1 MGGEMYL
8 KVFVGAAGAVASFL
22 WGGWSTA
29 LQTLLLFVALDY
41 LTGFL
46 AAGKEGK
53 LSSRVGFQGIAM
65 KVGIFAIVAVAHQV
79 DTMLGDGHIFR
90 DGTVMFYI
98 ANEALSIIENAG
110 RMGLPIP
117 PKIQQAVE
125 ILRGK
130 ESDKK

>member
-1 MGGEMYL
+1 
-8 KVFVGAAGAVASFL
+8 
-22 WGGWSTA
+22 
-29 LQTLLLFVALDY
+29 VALDY
-41 LTGFL
+41 LTGVATAF
-46 AAGKEGK
+46 KEGK
-53 LSSRVGFQGIAM
+53 LASRIGFQGITM

-79 DTMLGDGHIFR
+79 DAMLGDGHIFR

-130 ESDKK
+130 EIDKK

>member
-1 MGGEMYL
+1 METTFKLIVAIG
-8 KVFVGAAGAVASFL
+8 GAAASFL

-53 LSSRVGFQGIAM
+53 LSSRIGFQGITM

-79 DTMLGDGHIFR
+79 DAMLGDGHIFR
-90 DGTVMFYI
+90 DGATAFYI

-130 ESDKK
+130 EIDKK

>member
-1 MGGEMYL
+1 METTFKLFVAMGG
-8 KVFVGAAGAVASFL
+8 AAASFL
-22 WGGWSTA
+22 WGGWSA
-29 LQTLLLFVALDY
+29 SLKTLLLFVAIDY

-79 DTMLGDGHIFR
+79 DVMLGDGHIFR
-90 DGTVMFYI
+90 DGTVTFYV

-110 RMGLPIP
+110 RLGLPIP
-117 PKIQQAVE
+117 PRIQQAVE

-130 ESDKK
+130 ESVRK

>member
-1 MGGEMYL
+1 METTFKLIVAIG
-8 KVFVGAAGAVASFL
+8 GAAASFL

-41 LTGFL
+41 LTGV
-46 AAGKEGK
+46 AAAFKEGR
-53 LSSRVGFQGIAM
+53 LASHIGFQGITM

-79 DTMLGDGHIFR
+79 DAMLGDGHIFR

-117 PKIQQAVE
+117 PKIQ
-125 ILRGK
+125 
-130 ESDKK
+130 